1 MIGIFILPFTYS
13 EFTSHFTYKSSNYLH
28 LSALRQWHFKYSD
41 GVWQSWR
48 LTTTRTVFNI
58 LRHLIEPLTQ
68 IVIYHSEIR
77 DMRCIAIIELVNIH
91 HFHPKD
97 YTSYLKWYS
106 IKYDRRNTE
115 WSVLAWI
122 WLMLWRKK
130 KNTLL
135 ELRSKS
141 RLPEETAVRFLFQ
154 CHVLHFI
161 LRCLGTKPQ
170 VHSSPQA
177 MGV

>member
-1 MIGIFILPFTYS
+1 MTAEIQS
-13 EFTSHFTYKSSNYLH
+13 
-28 LSALRQWHFKYSD
+28 
-41 GVWQSWR
+41 GVFLLGSG
-48 LTTTRTVFNI
+48 LCC
-58 LRHLIEPLTQ
+58 EG
-68 IVIYHSEIR
+68 
-77 DMRCIAIIELVNIH
+77 
-91 HFHPKD
+91 
-97 YTSYLKWYS
+97 
-106 IKYDRRNTE
+106 
-115 WSVLAWI
+115 
-122 WLMLWRKK
+122 KK